1 MRSQPGYYSTPIPEW
16 DQCDF
21 RYRVVARIEMNER
34 TAAMN
39 RRPEDLF
46 RAEAE
51 RLAKLPAR
59 ERKAELAVH
68 WRIAE
73 DAKLLKVTRDYAR
86 HVAETL
92 ETLIREIRKK

>member
-1 MRSQPGYYSTPIPEW
+1 
-16 DQCDF
+16 
-21 RYRVVARIEMNER
+21 MNTEQE
-34 TAAMN
+34 A
-39 RRPEDLF
+39 EYK
-46 RAEAE
+46 AEAE

-73 DAKLLKVTRDYAR
+73 DAKLSKATRDYAR